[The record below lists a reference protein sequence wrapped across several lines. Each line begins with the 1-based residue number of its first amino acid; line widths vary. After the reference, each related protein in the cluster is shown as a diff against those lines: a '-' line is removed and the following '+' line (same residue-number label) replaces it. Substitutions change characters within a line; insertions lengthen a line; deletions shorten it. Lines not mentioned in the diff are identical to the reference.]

1 MRRYFVL
8 GCLAAAWAGAA
19 FTAHAQ
25 EWRPA
30 GADQRGQIAVQ
41 LGKPLPRSSTPSVA
55 APSTALPTLGAE
67 ARGQVSVGSTQ
78 SVKAIGLAQPR
89 VVRASGFGHAS
100 AEEAYNCG
108 VVSEGPPTGGFFGE
122 PAGGLG
128 SWVPTL
134 PSGDYFR
141 SYIEWQPFMSDQ
153 AFNSFVSPVSNP
165 LYFEDPRSLTELRP
179 LFIYQRFPGKYRTV
193 TDLGSGTTRAF
204 SGGDLQF
211 FGLQARLALNERVS
225 LVLNEL
231 GGISFNPDEAGPL
244 GLSGGTSFAEIQ
256 FGPKFTFYR
265 DDCTNTIAAFGVF
278 FNIPAG
284 EHKAFQD
291 TGNGGVTPYISV
303 GQKIGN
309 FHLLSTFGYR
319 FGFNNERSESFYL
332 SAHLDYSIFD
342 RIYPLV
348 ELNWYHWTRN
358 GNRTGADFE
367 GQDLLNLGANNVSG
381 NDVLTLA
388 AGVRFKITE
397 NIQAG
402 IIYEFPISP
411 RDDLLSYRIG
421 ADMIFRY

>member
-1 MRRYFVL
+1 MRRFLLV
-8 GCLAAAWAGAA
+8 GCLAVGLGGM
-19 FTAHAQ
+19 TLPLEAQ

-30 GADQRGQIAVQ
+30 SADRGRIGIQ
-41 LGKPLPRSSTPSVA
+41 LGRPTPVHDVPPLAVSQTKVAPRQT
-55 APSTALPTLGAE
+55 APTSEGAE
-67 ARGQVSVGSTQ
+67 PPRQV
-78 SVKAIGLAQPR
+78 GLARPR
-89 VVRASGFGHAS
+89 VIRASGLGHGS

-108 VVSEGPPTGGFFGE
+108 VVSEGPPAGGFLGE
-122 PAGGLG
+122 PVGGGLG
-128 SWVPTL
+128 SWMPTL

-141 SYIEWQPFMSDQ
+141 SYLEWQPFMSDQ

-165 LYFEDPRSLTELRP
+165 LFFEDPRSLTELRP
-179 LFIYQRFPGKYRTV
+179 IFMYQRIPGKYRTV
-193 TDLGSGTTRAF
+193 TDLGTGTTRAF

-231 GGISFNPDEAGPL
+231 GGISFNPDEAGPI

-265 DDCTNTIAAFGVF
+265 DDCTNTIAAIGVF

-284 EHKAFQD
+284 DQKAFQD
-291 TGNGGVTPYISV
+291 TGNGGATPYISV
-303 GQKIGN
+303 GQKLGN

-319 FGFNNERSESFYL
+319 FGFGNERSESFYL

-348 ELNWYHWTRN
+348 ELNWYHWTKN
-358 GNRTGADFE
+358 GSRSGADFE
-367 GQDLLNLGANNVSG
+367 GQDLINFGSNNVSG

-402 IIYEFPISP
+402 IVYEFPISP

>member
-1 MRRYFVL
+1 V
-8 GCLAAAWAGAA
+8 
-19 FTAHAQ
+19 
-25 EWRPA
+25 
-30 GADQRGQIAVQ
+30 
-41 LGKPLPRSSTPSVA
+41 
-55 APSTALPTLGAE
+55 
-67 ARGQVSVGSTQ
+67 
-78 SVKAIGLAQPR
+78 
-89 VVRASGFGHAS
+89 VVRASGWGHTAGPAA

-108 VVSEGPPTGGFFGE
+108 VVTEGPPAGPFLGDPGGC
-122 PAGGLG
+122 LG

-141 SYIEWQPFMSDQ
+141 SYVQWQPFQSDQ
-153 AFNSFVSPVSNP
+153 AFNSFASPVSNP
-165 LYFEDPRSLTELRP
+165 LLFEDPRSLTELRP
-179 LFIYQRFPGKYRTV
+179 VFIFQRFPGKYRTL
-193 TDLGSGTTRAF
+193 TDLGSGVTQAF
-204 SGGDLQF
+204 SGGDLQY
-211 FGLQARLALNERVS
+211 FGLQARLSLNERVS
-225 LVLNEL
+225 LVLNQL

-265 DDCTNTIAAFGVF
+265 DDVTNTLAAVGVF

-284 EHKAFQD
+284 SDKAFQD
-291 TGNGGVTPYISV
+291 TGNGGATPFISV
-303 GQKIGN
+303 GQKLGN

-319 FGFNNERSESFYL
+319 FGFNDERSDMLYL

-348 ELNWYHWTRN
+348 ELNWYHWTKN
-358 GNRTGADFE
+358 GSRSGASFE
-367 GQDLLNLGANNVSG
+367 GQDLINFGSNDVSG

-402 IIYEFPISP
+402 IAYEFPLSP
-411 RDDLLSYRIG
+411 RDDLLSYRIT